1 MNAWMSDVKLYLLNV
16 STLAISFSQIDMVL
30 KILLLIVSI
39 GYTINKWLYL
49 REEKKKNEGK

>member
-16 STLAISFSQIDMVL
+16 STLAISFSQIDMAL

-39 GYTINKWLYL
+39 GYTVNKWLYL

>member
-30 KILLLIVSI
+30 KILLLVVSI
-39 GYTINKWLYL
+39 GYTVNKWLYL
-49 REEKKKNEGK
+49 REEKKKNEDK

>member
-49 REEKKKNEGK
+49 REEKKQNEDK

>member
-39 GYTINKWLYL
+39 GYTVNKWLYL
-49 REEKKKNEGK
+49 REEKKQDEGK

>member
-39 GYTINKWLYL
+39 GYTVNKWLYL